1 VIEGRR
7 QQLSDEFC
15 AVSQISRLNSTST
28 TTTLGF
34 FGFEAGCQED
44 YRLPIA
50 DCHSRAAV
58 RAPARLTHS
67 LFFFA
72 FYEQ

>member
-1 VIEGRR
+1 M
-7 QQLSDEFC
+7 SAEFC
-15 AVSQISRLNSTST
+15 AVYQILRLYSTST

-50 DCHSRAAV
+50 PIADC
-58 RAPARLTHS
+58 RLP
-67 LFFFA
+67 FKRRC
-72 FYEQ
+72 